1 MHIRHRS
8 ADKGFT
14 LLEVMISVGILALV
28 AGSAMMF
35 MGNFLSQSNL
45 RSEHTLVLSLV
56 KQARTLSLAN
66 RNRKAHGVKILS
78 STYVLFE
85 GWSYAGRDASLDLS
99 YNRDTSVMITGP
111 SEIIFYTLS
120 GRSGTTALT
129 FGHASTTTTYAIN
142 INTEGS
148 IDW

>member
-1 MHIRHRS
+1 MDTRHHS
-8 ADKGFT
+8 ADNGFT

-35 MGNFLSQSNL
+35 MGNFLGQSNL

-78 STYVLFE
+78 GSYVLFE
-85 GWSYAGRDASLDLS
+85 GSSYAQRDTSLDLS
-99 YNRDTSVMITGP
+99 YNRDTSVTITGP
-111 SEIIFYTLS
+111 SEITFYTLS

-129 FGHASTTTTYAIN
+129 LGHASTTTTYGIN
-142 INTEGS
+142 INMEGS